1 MKNFEQQALSQ
12 LKNSAVSFY
21 SSIDKADKWVRENLE
36 NEQKASVSIKLK
48 NKRRIVRKIMD
59 SIDSK
64 PVFALFGG
72 SQVGKSY
79 LIKNILS
86 IDGAPLK
93 IQLGDQEIDFLKD
106 INPPGTGAEST
117 GVVIRSK

>member
-1 MKNFEQQALSQ
+1 MKHFEQQALSE

-93 IQLGDQEIDFLKD
+93 IQLGDQVIDFLKD
-106 INPPGTGAEST
+106 INPP
-117 GVVIRSK
+117 